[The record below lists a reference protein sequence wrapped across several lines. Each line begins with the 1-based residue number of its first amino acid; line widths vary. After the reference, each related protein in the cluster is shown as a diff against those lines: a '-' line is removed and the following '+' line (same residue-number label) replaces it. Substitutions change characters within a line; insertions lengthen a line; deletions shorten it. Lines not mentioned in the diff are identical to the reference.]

1 MFMKSVFLSID
12 QGGHAS
18 RALLFDEEGIVV
30 SEGYEEIKTFCKND
44 NWVEH
49 DPEELVSSIKKA
61 INRAVA
67 KLDKSQY
74 RIVSAGLATQR
85 SSMVCWNKANGQAL
99 SPVISWQDRR
109 AAAWVHKFDQYGK
122 KIHKVTGLFIT
133 AHYGVS
139 KFKWC
144 MDNLPAVK
152 QAYSDGQ
159 LVWGPLASFIIYR
172 LLEEKPLLADP
183 ANASRTLL
191 YNMNT
196 LGWDDDLLA
205 LFDVPQ
211 ETLPDCVPTLFDFGH
226 FYLDEIKI
234 PLKIVTGDQSAA
246 LFAYGEP
253 ESTAV
258 YINLG
263 TGAFVQRVFNQSV
276 DYVPKLL
283 TSVVSQI
290 KDEITYVLEG
300 TVNGAGS
307 AFVEVENQFGIDPRE
322 AQKKLTQWLEQYSD
336 VPLYLNGV
344 SGLGSP
350 YWVADFKSRFTVEG
364 DDTQKIV
371 AVAESILFLIMVNL
385 QEMDKICSP
394 PEYIVVTGGL
404 SQNAALCQRLADL
417 VQKEVYRPEECE
429 ATARGTAYLLMN
441 NKSDWSEK
449 EKGLW
454 IRPSENKK
462 FNERFICWK
471 TQMKQEIELLS
482 SGY

>member
-1 MFMKSVFLSID
+1 MKRVFLTID

-18 RALLFDEEGIVV
+18 RALLFDEKGAIV
-30 SEGYEEIKTFCKND
+30 SEGYEEIKTVCKNN

-49 DPEELVSSIKKA
+49 DPEELVASIKKA
-61 INRAVA
+61 ISGAVA
-67 KLDKSQY
+67 KLDKSRYQ
-74 RIVSAGLATQR
+74 IVSAGLATQR
-85 SSMVCWNKANGQAL
+85 SSIVCWDKVTGNAL

-109 AAAWVHKFDQYGK
+109 AASWVSKFNQFGK
-122 KIHKVTGLFIT
+122 KIHKLTGLFIT

-144 MDNLPAVK
+144 MDHLPAVK
-152 QAYSDGQ
+152 QAYSDGR

-172 LLEEKPLLADP
+172 LLDEKPLLTDP

-191 YNMNT
+191 WNMHT
-196 LGWDDDLLA
+196 LAWDKELLA
-205 LFDVPQ
+205 LFDVPE
-211 ETLPDCVPTLFDFGH
+211 ETLPACVPSAFDFGH
-226 FYLDEIKI
+226 FYVGEMQI
-234 PLKIVTGDQSAA
+234 PLNIVTGDQSAA

-258 YINLG
+258 YVNLG
-263 TGAFVQRVFNQSV
+263 TGAFVQRVFNQLV
-276 DYVPKLL
+276 DYTPKLL

-290 KDEITYVLEG
+290 RDEITYVLEG

-322 AQKKLTQWLEQYSD
+322 AQKKLPQWLEQNSD

-350 YWVADFKSRFTVEG
+350 YWVADFKSRFTYEG
-364 DDTQKIV
+364 DNTQKIV
-371 AVAESILFLIMVNL
+371 AVAESIIFLIMVNL
-385 QEMDKICSP
+385 QEMERICSS
-394 PEYIVVTGGL
+394 PEYIIVTGGL

-417 VQKEVYRPEECE
+417 SQKEVYRPEECE

-454 IRPSENKK
+454 IRPSINKK

-471 TQMKQEIELLS
+471 GQMKKEISLLS
-482 SGY
+482 SSH